1 MRLREL
7 RNEELRTAGI
17 RTTIRHG
24 NYTRLV
30 LEVVRLVVDG
40 ITRTTRSIAI
50 RVATLDHEAGDNA
63 MKEKSI
69 VEPRICELDKVRNR
83 IRSGLEV
90 QVHNDVPLVG
100 VYLGKNL
107 GRSRVILVK
116 NFSCGKDVCGKAE
129 GTAKNKLFK
138 QIVTSVVIS
147 FSKNISFLKNKLFT

>member
-1 MRLREL
+1 M
-7 RNEELRTAGI
+7 
-17 RTTIRHG
+17 
-24 NYTRLV
+24 
-30 LEVVRLVVDG
+30 LEIVRLVIDG
-40 ITRTTRSIAI
+40 VTGTTCSIAI

-69 VEPRICELDKVRNR
+69 VEPRICELDKIRNR

-90 QVHNDVPLVG
+90 QVHNDFPLVG